1 MPIPSTALDLG
12 TIEPKDL
19 LDFYIAI
26 SQGTA
31 EGDILQPG
39 EDVAS
44 YTLALPLEASAAG
57 LTIVEKETE
66 NGKYA
71 TRLADRVLAFW
82 LNIMPAQQGSTA
94 FDGQGVSL
102 PIEFTFTTTNTPP
115 RIKQRTFKIRVTNK

>member
-12 TIEPKDL
+12 TIEPVDL

-26 SQGTA
+26 SQGSA

-39 EDVAS
+39 ESVVS

-71 TRLADRVLAFW
+71 TRLADRTLAFW
-82 LNIMPAQQGSTA
+82 LNVNPTQQKSPT
-94 FDGQGVSL
+94 FDGQGVTL
-102 PIEFTFTTTNTPP
+102 PIELTITTSNTPP
-115 RIKQRTFKIRVTNK
+115 RIKQRTLKIRVTNK

>member
-12 TIEPKDL
+12 TIEPVDL

-26 SQGTA
+26 SQGPL
-31 EGDILQPG
+31 EGDVLQAG
-39 EDVAS
+39 EEVAS

-71 TRLADRVLAFW
+71 TRLADRTLAFW
-82 LNIMPAQQGSTA
+82 LNINPTQQKSTA
-94 FDGQGVSL
+94 FDGQGVTL
-102 PIEFTFTTTNTPP
+102 PIELTITTTNTPP
-115 RIKQRTFKIRVTNK
+115 RIKQRTLKIRVTNK